1 DLRRFNANGSADK
14 SFGTAGK
21 ATMTTPARTYFTELA
36 VQNDGKILVSGND
49 DIDGYVRRFNVDG
62 TPDKSFGTDG
72 VITITPTYDHG
83 FGWIMMGGLDIRRSD
98 NRIVIA
104 YTDGAHGGIFHWNVH
119 VLAPN
124 GHFEWSTY
132 GPPMANDN
140 AMPGNVL
147 VDADDSILIS
157 GIAQLTD
164 PDGSDSEHTILVRYP
179 PP

>member
-1 DLRRFNANGSADK
+1 
-14 SFGTAGK
+14 
-21 ATMTTPARTYFTELA
+21 PARTYFTELA

-104 YTDGAHGGIFHWNVH
+104 YTDAAHGGIFLWNVA

-124 GHFEWSTY
+124 GREEWST
-132 GPPMANDN
+132 
-140 AMPGNVL
+140 
-147 VDADDSILIS
+147 S
-157 GIAQLTD
+157 GAPTSN
-164 PDGSDSEHTILVRYP
+164 DGSVGGDVVVD
-179 PP
+179 